1 MISDVVL
8 SNEKIIEIENGNIKH
23 ILKNDS
29 HGFAGFGEAYFSEI
43 NYGSIKAWKKH
54 QKMTLNLVV
63 PYGKVHFAVFDN
75 RTSKKTYGEYILSS
89 VNYQRLTIPPNLWFG
104 FKGLHKKKSIILNI
118 ANILHNDH
126 EVERLNFNEINYDWD
141 KIE

>member
-29 HGFAGFGEAYFSEI
+29 HGFVGFGEAYFSEI

-75 RTSKKTYGEYILSS
+75 RKVCIKK
-89 VNYQRLTIPPNLWFG
+89 NQ
-104 FKGLHKKKSIILNI
+104 
-118 ANILHNDH
+118 
-126 EVERLNFNEINYDWD
+126 
-141 KIE
+141 